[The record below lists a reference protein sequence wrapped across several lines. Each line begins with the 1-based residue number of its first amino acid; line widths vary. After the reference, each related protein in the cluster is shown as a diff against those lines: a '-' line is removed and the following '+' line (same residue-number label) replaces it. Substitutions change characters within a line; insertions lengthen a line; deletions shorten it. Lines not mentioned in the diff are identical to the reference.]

1 MTTSDSDKFWATIHQ
16 FDTCMVVTRDGGR
29 MRARPMAPRLRGE
42 DRKLYFLTKRM
53 THKVEEIALDDD
65 VACTFSKHGQYM
77 SLSGRAEVVG
87 DRSLVTDLWDASAE
101 AWLPEGRDSPDVVV
115 LVVEPDSAEIWD
127 VKASRITQAWEFAKA
142 YVGGNDRPQ
151 IGEQRKIDL

>member
-1 MTTSDSDKFWATIHQ
+1 MTTSDIDKFWETIGN

-29 MRARPMAPRLRGE
+29 MRARPMALRLRGD
-42 DRKLYFLTKRM
+42 DRKLYFLTERM

-87 DRSLVTDLWDASAE
+87 DRSLVADLWDASAE
-101 AWLPEGRDSPDVVV
+101 AWLPEGKNDPDVVV
-115 LVVEPDSAEIWD
+115 LVVDPDSAEIWD
-127 VKASRITQAWEFAKA
+127 VKASKITQAWEFARA
-142 YVGGNDRPQ
+142 YAGGKERPQ
-151 IGEQRKIDL
+151 IGEQRKVDL